1 MAASSPPCR
10 PTTGSSTCSKAT
22 GRPRCARAHFIAG
35 LSIVAIEQPNETRG
49 VAIAMPARWDP
60 EPALIDALVKGLT
73 DNPLVAPVTLDQ
85 LFAHVPLE
93 QTRNGP
99 VVRELAP
106 LVPAPPTVNPTT
118 YRSTRTDLNVFATT
132 VGTDD
137 PSIAAGHRGL
147 LISLTSVWPGAV
159 GRRQSNARL
168 AAINH
173 GIAEFAALIQ
183 TPPSGLTVTLTS
195 RQGQPSPQLQQ
206 PDRQTGGPPD
216 QVPERQAGVRQ
227 GQHPGAPPRSG
238 PGTRQ
243 PTFAV
248 EARASGTFPL
258 NVSVTTL
265 DGRLPLRAA
274 RYTVRS
280 TVFSGVGI
288 FLTIGAG
295 LFLAIWWVTHWRRS
309 RRQPIRPATLAT

>member
-1 MAASSPPCR
+1 
-10 PTTGSSTCSKAT
+10 
-22 GRPRCARAHFIAG
+22 
-35 LSIVAIEQPNETRG
+35 
-49 VAIAMPARWDP
+49 
-60 EPALIDALVKGLT
+60 
-73 DNPLVAPVTLDQ
+73 
-85 LFAHVPLE
+85 
-93 QTRNGP
+93 
-99 VVRELAP
+99 VRELAP
-106 LVPAPPTVNPTT
+106 LVAAPPTVNPAR
-118 YRSTRTDLNVFATT
+118 YRSTRTDLNAFATT

-137 PSIAAGHRGL
+137 PAITAGHRGL

-168 AAINH
+168 ASINH
-173 GIAEFAALIQ
+173 GISEFAALIQ

-195 RQGQPSPQLQQ
+195 RQANLPLSFNN
-206 PDRQTGGPPD
+206 QTGKSVNLLIKFQSDKLVFAKGNT
-216 QVPERQAGVRQ
+216 QVL
-227 GQHPGAPPRSG
+227 HLAPRN
-238 PGTRQ
+238 TTA
-243 PTFAV
+243 TFAV